1 MNANKANTAAD
12 RARVPKGI
20 KNGAAFWLMV
30 WGLGIAGQLCWNM
43 ENQWFNT
50 FVYARIAKDPTII
63 SWMVAISA
71 AATTI
76 STFLFG
82 CVSDRLGR
90 RRNLIAAGYILWG
103 IFTILFG
110 TTQYLAGQG
119 NGTAGVLVGVAA
131 AVVAADAVMS
141 FFGSMGNDI
150 GFNAWINDHM
160 NANNRGQLG
169 AALAVQP
176 VIGTIAG
183 TVFGGMLV
191 GAGNNYMRL
200 FLVMGGLVIVLGIL
214 SLFAA
219 SDAPD
224 LKPSVRGSFAE
235 QFFSI
240 FNVREY
246 LRHREL
252 VFVNLTLTFYF
263 IAFNVYFVHLGNY
276 MIYYLGFPADL
287 MGYIEGL
294 GLALAMLV
302 TLPAIRMLNAGRAP
316 FLAGAAIVLSSAGLL
331 LMGLLVSPE
340 RVNTATLWNPL
351 LLGGVLL
358 VGLGYILF
366 LQTITVWSKQLY
378 PEDARGQ
385 FEGIRI
391 LFFVLIPMI
400 IAPLISNPII
410 KRSGEF
416 VDENG
421 FTAYLPTNTLF
432 LVSGFLVLL
441 TFVPLFFAV
450 RAKRGGRA

>member
-1 MNANKANTAAD
+1 MKKTKD
-12 RARVPKGI
+12 GARLW
-20 KNGAAFWLMV
+20 AMV
-30 WGLGIAGQLCWNM
+30 WALGLAGQLCWNM

-63 SWMVAISA
+63 SWMVAVSA
-71 AATTI
+71 AATTF

-82 CVSDRLGR
+82 CISDRLGKR
-90 RRNLIAAGYILWG
+90 RILISAGYILWG

-110 TTQYLAGQG
+110 MTQYLTGG
-119 NGTAGVLVGVAA
+119 RTPGTVLTGVAA
-131 AVVAADAVMS
+131 AVVLADAVMS

-160 NANNRGQLG
+160 NDGNRGQLG

-183 TVFGGMLV
+183 TVVGGILV
-191 GAGNNYMRL
+191 GTGDHYMRL
-200 FLVMGGLVIVLGIL
+200 FVVMGALVIVLGVL
-214 SLFAA
+214 SLFFAQD
-219 SDAPD
+219 SPD
-224 LKPSVRGSFAE
+224 LKPHVKGSFRE

-240 FNVREY
+240 FNVPAY

-252 VFVNLTLTFYF
+252 VWVNLTLTVYF

-276 MIYYLGFPADL
+276 MIYFLGFSADM

-294 GLALAMLV
+294 GLAVAMLV
-302 TLPAIRMLNAGRAP
+302 TLPAIRLLNAGRAP
-316 FLAGAAIVLSSAGLL
+316 LLTAVSVVLNSVGLL
-331 LMGLLVSPE
+331 LMGFLVRPD
-340 RVNTATLWNPL
+340 RVNPSTIFNPL
-351 LLGGVLL
+351 LLCGVLL

-391 LFFVLIPMI
+391 LFFVLIPMV

-441 TFVPLFFAV
+441 TFIPLYFAA
-450 RAKRGGRA
+450 RARKHS

>member
-1 MNANKANTAAD
+1 MK
-12 RARVPKGI
+12 
-20 KNGAAFWLMV
+20 KNGKTGMFWFMV
-30 WGLGIAGQLCWNM
+30 WGLGLAGQLCWNM

-50 FVYARIAKDPTII
+50 FVYAKIAKDPTII
-63 SWMVAISA
+63 SWMVAVSA
-71 AATTI
+71 AATTF

-82 CVSDRLGR
+82 CISDRLGKR
-90 RRNLIAAGYILWG
+90 KKLVAIGYILWG

-110 TTQYLAGQG
+110 TTQFLGG
-119 NGTAGVLVGVAA
+119 SRDLSTGTVSVGIIA
-131 AVVAADAVMS
+131 AVVAADAIMS

-150 GFNAWINDHM
+150 GYNAWINDHM
-160 NANNRGQLG
+160 NENNRGQLG

-183 TVFGGMLV
+183 TVFGGMLI
-191 GAGNNYMRL
+191 GAEDNYMRL
-200 FLVMGGLVIVLGIL
+200 FLVMGLFVIALGIL
-214 SLFAA
+214 SLAAA
-219 SDAPD
+219 SDVPE
-224 LKPSVRGSFAE
+224 LKPSVRGTFSE

-240 FNVREY
+240 FDVRSY
-246 LRHREL
+246 LQHKEL
-252 VFVNLTLTFYF
+252 VYVNLTLTVYF

-294 GLALAMLV
+294 GLALAMLI
-302 TLPAIRMLNAGRAP
+302 TIPAIRLINAGRVS
-316 FLAGAAIVLSSAGLL
+316 LLTAISVLLSSAGLL
-331 LMGLLVSPE
+331 LMGALVSPE

-391 LFFVLIPMI
+391 LFFVLIPMVV
-400 IAPLISNPII
+400 APLISNPII
-410 KRSGEF
+410 KRSGEY

-421 FTAYLPTNTLF
+421 FTAYLPTNSLF
-432 LVSGFLVLL
+432 LVSGVLVLL
-441 TFVPLFFAV
+441 TFLPLYFAAK
-450 RAKRGGRA
+450 AKRASETCEKQP